1 MELSLLEK
9 EKKTRI
15 KISQKEWR
23 TDKVLQAMIEVF
35 VDKKIL
41 KVEKE
46 SSRYKYFIS
55 DGDLLNII
63 KERKQ

>member
-1 MELSLLEK
+1 MELMLLEK

-35 VDKKIL
+35 VEQKIL
-41 KVEKE
+41 KFERE

-55 DGDLLNII
+55 DGDLLNRI
-63 KERKQ
+63 RRR

>member
-23 TDKVLQAMIEVF
+23 TDKVLQAMMEVF

-41 KVEKE
+41 TQMQDFEKRFE
-46 SSRYKYFIS
+46 IKYI
-55 DGDLLNII
+55 N
-63 KERKQ
+63 

>member
-1 MELSLLEK
+1 MELMLLEK

-23 TDKVLQAMIEVF
+23 TDKVLQAMMEVF

-41 KVEKE
+41 KFERE